1 MSWLVFYVV
10 VIVALVLLCVAAVT
24 FYYALFLD
32 GAVREQR
39 RRVAEL
45 ERENAELGRAL
56 EGARESLR
64 RQEEAAWPE
73 VIDEDDY
80 RVG

>member
-10 VIVALVLLCVAAVT
+10 LIVALVMLCVAAVT

-32 GAVREQR
+32 GVVREQR

-45 ERENAELGRAL
+45 ERENAELERAL
-56 EGARESLR
+56 EGAWDAPR
-64 RQEEAAWPE
+64 RREEAAWPE